1 MDPTSNPGLFVVVV
15 LLAPAFLAGLVL
27 LGGGLVRRGQPLGWI
42 GALGAGLAY
51 VGGHFFALPAP
62 PVFPP
67 PDSAEAVFWA
77 GAIALAAGIALGARA
92 RAAWA
97 STAMVAITAAGA
109 AAFVLR
115 NFLGRM
121 EPPQIALVVGTLL
134 VASALGFAGAERTAR
149 SARGFVTPLVLW
161 IATSTA
167 AACQALT
174 GSAKF
179 ATYGA
184 LLSAV
189 LGAAIT
195 VGFLRKQL
203 DLSRGFVAVILVQ
216 HVALLAAGAY
226 SGDLPK
232 HAALLLALAP
242 AASALVSEARAAALG
257 PRKATFVRASL
268 VAVLAGAALGF
279 SAYTYFASQSS
290 SPYGY

>member
-1 MDPTSNPGLFVVVV
+1 MDPTSKPGLFVLVV
-15 LLAPAFLAGLVL
+15 LLAPALLAGLVL
-27 LGGGLVRRGQPLGWI
+27 LGGDLVRRGQPLGWI

-51 VGGHFFALPAP
+51 LGGHFFALPAP

-67 PDSAEAVFWA
+67 PSSDAAVYWT

-97 STAMVAITAAGA
+97 STAMVAIAATGA

-121 EPPQIALVVGTLL
+121 ETPEVALVVGILL
-134 VASALGFAGAERTAR
+134 LASAASFAGVERTAR
-149 SARGFVTPLVLW
+149 AARGFVTPLVLW
-161 IATSTA
+161 IATSSA

-179 ATYGA
+179 AIYAA

-203 DLSRGFVAVILVQ
+203 DLARGFAAVIVVQ

-242 AASALVSEARAAALG
+242 AASALVSEARATALG
-257 PRKATFVRASL
+257 PRKTLLARAGL
-268 VAVLAGAALGF
+268 VAVVAGAALAS
-279 SAYTYFASQSS
+279 SAYAYFANKSS